1 MAEKKINLPVNW
13 IDGMKI
19 NKNHFISTDNSVAQ
33 QAKSIYSSFINP
45 FNYGIL
51 LSTDGKTGSLKINLN
66 IDNQGFIHAGV
77 KNCVAVTPDGSR
89 IEVIDPYFSGNE
101 LSAVVPDVSADQNA
115 ADGDE
120 FLIALSVNS
129 FERVPFGEPDPE
141 EVPPR
146 LPSVL
151 PGYHLSVHRT
161 EEKASVSVG
170 NSIIIGKI
178 IFHGNKPELDDDYI
192 PPCQA
197 VYSHPKLVDFYS
209 QLQKVMGQIE
219 IDIVDILSG
228 IKNKKQSTSIAAT
241 VAELGNS
248 ILNFMS
254 VRLVEF
260 RKIARYRPPVFI
272 FELVAALARTINNSI
287 NKQASAD
294 KEELMNYV
302 QDWSSLKQTEFE
314 NLIRNTIEYK
324 YDHNNINE
332 AINSLTPFIN
342 SISKIFN
349 TLSNLDFIG
358 KKKDMHIF
366 VKEQKEK
373 PGSSFLLD

>member
-1 MAEKKINLPVNW
+1 
-13 IDGMKI
+13 MKI
-19 NKNHFISTDNSVAQ
+19 NKNHFISTDNSVTQ

-51 LSTDGKTGSLKINLN
+51 LNTDGKTGSLKINLS

-89 IEVIDPYFSGNE
+89 IEVTESYFSGNE

-129 FERVPFGEPDPE
+129 FERVPYGEPDPE

-151 PGYHLSVHRT
+151 PGYHLSVHRP
-161 EEKASVSVG
+161 EERASVSGG